1 MITCKIGLLFVVC
14 FKKLKMKNLLTIA
27 VLGLMAFTTP
37 ENDPCMSGITYY
49 SFEEALAE
57 SSKAKVLDVAMQHPK
72 LTTLPVSIG
81 KLTNLECI
89 DASFNRI
96 STLPDEMKNLKN
108 LKKLNLS
115 GNQYLSKF
123 PEILKEISSLE
134 EVDFTGI
141 PQWSKEKCDAAK
153 AALPGVKVLT
163 DK

>member
-1 MITCKIGLLFVVC
+1 
-14 FKKLKMKNLLTIA
+14 
-27 VLGLMAFTTP
+27 
-37 ENDPCMSGITYY
+37 
-49 SFEEALAE
+49 
-57 SSKAKVLDVAMQHPK
+57 
-72 LTTLPVSIG
+72 
-81 KLTNLECI
+81 LTNLECL

-96 STLPDEMKNLKN
+96 STLPVEMKNLTN

-123 PEILKEISSLE
+123 PEVLKEIKSLE

-141 PQWSKEKCDAAK
+141 PQWSKEKCDAVK